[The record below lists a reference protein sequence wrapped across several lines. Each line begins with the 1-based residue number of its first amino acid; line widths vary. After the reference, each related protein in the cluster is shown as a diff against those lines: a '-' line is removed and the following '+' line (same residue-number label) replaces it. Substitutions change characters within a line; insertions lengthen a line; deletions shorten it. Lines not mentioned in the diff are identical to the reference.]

1 MSDLYDVIVIGGGA
15 AGLTA
20 AAVTGELG
28 KKTALV
34 ERERLGGD
42 CTWTGCVPSKALL
55 KVAKV
60 AHSIR
65 TADRYGIN
73 VAPPVV
79 DMAVIRRH
87 IQRTIQ
93 EVYQHETPDEIA
105 KRNIDVVLGDARF
118 IDAHTVQVGERRM
131 RAKKFVIATGG
142 RAAVPPIPG
151 LADVTYKT
159 NHNIFDSER
168 LPEHLLIMGAGPIGM
183 EMGQAHAR
191 LGARVTIIGDQVMP
205 RDEPE
210 AVTVLKQ
217 VFEREGITIVQALVT
232 GVQQQGDEVVL
243 TLNDGCEVRGDM
255 LLVAVGR
262 TPNVE
267 GLELEK
273 AGVAYTKQGI
283 PVNAQLQT
291 SVPHIYAAGDV
302 TTGPKFTHYAGF
314 QGSVAGRNA
323 LLPFGK
329 SSGQVEQLPW
339 VTFTDPEVA
348 HAGLTEAEA
357 RQQYGDVVK
366 VFTLPLAGG
375 DRSVAE
381 DDTEG
386 FVKLVYRGGSDL
398 LGATVVAGRA
408 GEMIIEYQL
417 VIQKKISLRKL
428 VGVIHAYPTYSD
440 VAKKAMSNLLISEL
454 LNSTL
459 GRLIKKVIKVL
470 P

>member
-1 MSDLYDVIVIGGGA
+1 MSDQYDVIVIGGGA

-65 TADRYGIN
+65 TADRYGISA
-73 VAPPVV
+73 APPVV
-79 DMAVIRRH
+79 DMAVLRRH
-87 IQRTIQ
+87 LQATIQ
-93 EVYQHETPDEIA
+93 EVYQHETPEAIA
-105 KRNIDVVLGDARF
+105 KRNIEIVPGDARF
-118 IDAHTVQVGERRM
+118 VDAHTIRVGERVM

-151 LADVTYKT
+151 LADVPYMT
-159 NHNIFDSER
+159 NHNLFDSDR
-168 LPEHLLIMGAGPIGM
+168 LPGHLLIMGAGPIGM

-191 LGARVTIIGDQVMP
+191 LGARVTIIGDQVMA

-210 AVTVLKQ
+210 AVSVLRQ
-217 VFEREGITIVQALVT
+217 VFEREGIKIIQALVT
-232 GVQQQGDEVVL
+232 GARQQGEDIVL
-243 TLNDGCEVRGDM
+243 TLNDGREVRGDT

-262 TPNVE
+262 TPNIE

-273 AGVAYTKQGI
+273 AGVAFTKQGI
-283 PVNAQLQT
+283 PVNPRLQT

-302 TTGPKFTHYAGF
+302 TTGPKFTHYAGY

-329 SSGQVEQLPW
+329 ANGQVTHLPW

-348 HAGLTEAEA
+348 HAGMTEAEA
-357 RQQYGDVVK
+357 RQQFGEAVK
-366 VFTLPLAGG
+366 VFTLPLAEG

-386 FVKLVYRGGSDL
+386 FVKLVYRGSGDL
-398 LGATVVAGRA
+398 LGATVVAARA

-428 VGVIHAYPTYSD
+428 AGVIHAYPTYSD
-440 VAKKAMSNLLISEL
+440 VAKKALSNLMIGEL
-454 LNSTL
+454 LHSRV
-459 GRLIKKVIKVL
+459 GWLIKQVVKVL